1 MNNILLIDDDAAV
14 TNHLKVFLMQTERFE
29 GHVVNDSRQA
39 LEALSKGPVDAAILD
54 MDMPNVSGLDILKEA
69 RDRGLDIPI
78 IILTGNAQKIE
89 QVVVN
94 LLINAG
100 QAMPEGR
107 RGRIKAATR
116 VEGPNVV
123 IEVQDNG
130 KGMSEQTIKRIF
142 EPFFTTR
149 RASGG
154 TGLGLA
160 IAYRIIEEHGGTI
173 AVTSKLDVGTTF
185 KISLPVKPASGG
197 AKAPAE
203 AV

>member
-1 MNNILLIDDDAAV
+1 M
-14 TNHLKVFLMQTERFE
+14 
-29 GHVVNDSRQA
+29 
-39 LEALSKGPVDAAILD
+39 
-54 MDMPNVSGLDILKEA
+54 
-69 RDRGLDIPI
+69 
-78 IILTGNAQKIE
+78 
-89 QVVVN
+89 
-94 LLINAG
+94 
-100 QAMPEGR
+100 
-107 RGRIKAATR
+107 TR
-116 VEGPNVV
+116 VEGPSVV

-185 KISLPVKPASGG
+185 KISLPIKPAAGGTGG
-197 AKAPAE
+197 AKAPAD